1 MSQLTVESVQWNVL
15 KHIAEVKPIGDGD
28 ADCLEEVRLV
38 LLKHNC
44 LSRFGVSLLHSHF
57 ALDDD
62 EIMLETTDLDK
73 REHWVRPVKRSF
85 FDGTGVTAQ
94 TTVVAFNERGYN
106 QVCGCDPRSTGHH
119 HK

>member
-1 MSQLTVESVQWNVL
+1 MSQLAVESVQWNTL

-28 ADCLEEVRLV
+28 AECLEEVRLV
-38 LLKHNC
+38 LQNHNC
-44 LSRFGVSLLHSHF
+44 VSRFGVSLLHSHF

-62 EIMLETTDLDK
+62 EMMLETTNLDK
-73 REHWVRPVKRSF
+73 REHWVRPVKRSLPL
-85 FDGTGVTAQ
+85 DNTGQ

-106 QVCGCDPRSTGHH
+106 QVCGCDPRTGGHH